1 MVWLCTKEAN
11 VIFTQ
16 IGEIADTIPIVAP
29 ETKCD
34 IVYHLFKSNPNLE
47 GVAVMGEQGVS
58 LMMRAR
64 FFQQI
69 GTQYGYNLYM
79 GRHVELVMNARA
91 LVVDYGEQITDVS
104 VLAMN
109 RSEEELYDLVLITAE
124 GVLYGAVSIRRLL
137 LAVADVRAEMAIF
150 MNPLTGLPGN
160 RIIDER
166 LYQLLQLDY
175 FSVLYIDLDHFKSYN
190 DSYGFKMGDQ
200 LIQAT
205 ANLLRK
211 LFVFPEAFLGHI
223 GGDDFI
229 VILNHH
235 GFRHVCEEVI
245 TGFEQIKGTF
255 YNQEDLDNQ
264 YVLGEGRSGLN
275 RPIPLVSVSI
285 AVVTNHRQQ
294 YENIDQIVSEATRV
308 KKVCKSVNGSIICAN
323 EEVV

>member
-1 MVWLCTKEAN
+1 MVWLCIKEAN
-11 VIFTQ
+11 GIFTQ
-16 IGEIADTIPIVAP
+16 IVEIADTIPIVAP

-34 IVYHLFKSNPNLE
+34 IVYNLFKSNPNLE
-47 GVAVMGEQGVS
+47 GVAVMGEQSVS
-58 LMMRAR
+58 LMMLAR

-69 GTQYGYNLYM
+69 GTQYGMPCGTGYE
-79 GRHVELVMNARA
+79 RRA
-91 LVVDYGEQITDVS
+91 LVVDYAEQITDVS

-124 GVLYGAVSIRRLL
+124 GILYGAVSIRRLL

-166 LYQLLQLDY
+166 LYQLLQLDF

-229 VILNHH
+229 AILDHH
-235 GFRHVCEEVI
+235 DFRYVCEEVI
-245 TGFEQIKGTF
+245 TDFEKIKRMF
-255 YNQEDLDNQ
+255 YNQDDLDNQ
-264 YVLGEGRSGLN
+264 YVLGEGRTGLN

-294 YENIDQIVSEATRV
+294 YENID
-308 KKVCKSVNGSIICAN
+308 
-323 EEVV
+323 

>member
-1 MVWLCTKEAN
+1 
-11 VIFTQ
+11 
-16 IGEIADTIPIVAP
+16 
-29 ETKCD
+29 
-34 IVYHLFKSNPNLE
+34 
-47 GVAVMGEQGVS
+47 
-58 LMMRAR
+58 MMRAR

-79 GRHVELVMNARA
+79 GRPVELVMNARA
-91 LVVDYGEQITDVS
+91 LVVEYAEQITDVS

-160 RIIDER
+160 RIIEER

-175 FSVLYIDLDHFKSYN
+175 FSVLYIDLDYFKSYN

-229 VILNHH
+229 AILNHH
-235 GFRHVCEEVI
+235 NFRDVSEEVI
-245 TGFEQIKGTF
+245 TGFEKIKRMF
-255 YNQEDLDNQ
+255 YNQDDLDNQ
-264 YVLGEGRSGLN
+264 YVLGEGRSGLH

-285 AVVTNHRQQ
+285 AVVTNRRQQ
-294 YENIDQIVSEATRV
+294 YENIDQIVSEATRI
-308 KKVCKSVNGSIICAN
+308 KKVCKSVNGSIICGN
-323 EEVV
+323 EEAEKP